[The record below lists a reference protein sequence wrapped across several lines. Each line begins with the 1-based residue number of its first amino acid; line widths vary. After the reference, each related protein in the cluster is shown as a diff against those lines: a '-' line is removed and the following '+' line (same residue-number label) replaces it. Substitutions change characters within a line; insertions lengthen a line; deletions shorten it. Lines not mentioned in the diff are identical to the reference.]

1 MTRCRLIHDPPAE
14 GCWNMAVDQVLLEAA
29 TAGQTTLR
37 CYAWAQPTL
46 SLGYFQSV
54 DDRLQH
60 AASQSCRLVRRHSGG
75 GAILHH
81 HELTYSFATPSAP
94 RLNQDPLR
102 LYRIFHQSLVEAL
115 AHREISARL
124 CSVAVESAG
133 PPPFLCFQRHTA
145 GDVLLGAH
153 KVAGSASGAIAPP
166 CCNTAASF
174 SNARPSP
181 PNCQESV
188 NWRWP
193 ACRPQPWPPIG
204 SSSWRAKGALSWSQA
219 VSRRQNGS
227 VLHS

>member
-1 MTRCRLIHDPPAE
+1 
-14 GCWNMAVDQVLLEAA
+14 MAVDQVLLEAA

-37 CYAWAQPTL
+37 RYAWAQPTL

-133 PPPFLCFQRHTA
+133 PPPVPVFSATYGRRCAA
-145 GDVLLGAH
+145 GCD
-153 KVAGSASGAIAPP
+153 KVAGSAQRRDRTALLQHGSILLECSSFAPELP
-166 CCNTAASF
+166 GIGQLAVAGVSAAALAADWLELLACEGGLELVPGSL
-174 SNARPSP
+174 SAAERERAS
-181 PNCQESV
+181 QLV
-188 NWRWP
+188 HTKYAHP
-193 ACRPQPWPPIG
+193 AWTH
-204 SSSWRAKGALSWSQA
+204 
-219 VSRRQNGS
+219 RR
-227 VLHS
+227 